1 MSNLG
6 LALLLNLTLQCIKQ
20 TKGFFKWRE
29 ENSSK
34 KKILDRRNNFSLGLN
49 VEMSVRV
56 VNREKELI
64 HWTTR
69 RYFWVVVC
77 S

>member
-20 TKGFFKWRE
+20 TKELFTWRE

-34 KKILDRRNNFSLGLN
+34 KKILDWRNNFSLGLN

-64 HWTTR
+64 QWTTR